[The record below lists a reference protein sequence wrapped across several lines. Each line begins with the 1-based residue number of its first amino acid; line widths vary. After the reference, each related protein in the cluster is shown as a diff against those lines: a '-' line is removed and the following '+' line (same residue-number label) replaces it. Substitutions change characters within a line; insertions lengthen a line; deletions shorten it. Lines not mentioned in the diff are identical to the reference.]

1 MSPRVLLVDDD
12 PPLCATLRLGLGRR
26 GFDVSF
32 CTSAESA
39 LQALVGAEF
48 DVVVTDLNMSGIGGI
63 ELCQRI
69 VSNRPDV
76 PVVVLT
82 AFGSMDSAVAAIRAG
97 AYDFINKPIEIE
109 ALAIAVD
116 RAATHRSLRQEV
128 KRLRLEAG
136 RLPRFDAL
144 VGESPAMQEAYD
156 LIERVAGVDATVL
169 LTGESGT
176 GKEVVARTLHE
187 RSHRR
192 AAPLVAVNCAAMP
205 EALLESELFGHAKG
219 AFTDAKTAEV
229 GLFSRANRGTIF
241 LDEIGD
247 MPMGL
252 QPKLLRV
259 LQERTVRP
267 VGGRDEIPVDV
278 RVVVATNR
286 DLESAIEEGRFRED
300 LYYRINVVQIPLPPL
315 RARLGDILPLAQHFL
330 THFAA
335 RAGKSV
341 SGIAPGAAQKLVA
354 YAWPGNVRELQNS
367 MERAVALTRFEQI
380 GVDDLPEKVRDYR
393 RSHVLVT
400 SDDPSELVPLEEVER
415 RYIARVMEVVRGN
428 KTAAARILGIERKR
442 LYRMLDRLDV
452 GTGGPKALG

>member
-12 PPLCATLRLGLGRR
+12 ASLCDTLALGLRKR
-26 GFDVSF
+26 GFVVEFRTAADD
-32 CTSAESA
+32 A
-39 LQALVGAEF
+39 LRALDADEF
-48 DVVVTDLNMSGIGGI
+48 DVVVTDLNMRGLGGI
-63 ELCQRI
+63 ELCERI
-69 VSNRPDV
+69 VGSRPDV

-82 AFGSMDSAVAAIRAG
+82 AFGSLDSAVAAIRAG
-97 AYDFINKPIEIE
+97 AYDFINKPVELE
-109 ALAIAVD
+109 VLAIAID
-116 RAATHRSLRQEV
+116 RAASHRRLREEV
-128 KRLRLEAG
+128 KRLRLESG

-156 LIERVAGVDATVL
+156 LIERVAQVDATVL
-169 LTGESGT
+169 ITGESGT
-176 GKEVVARTLHE
+176 GKEIVARTLHE
-187 RSHRR
+187 RSRRR
-192 AAPLVAVNCAAMP
+192 AAPFVPINCAAMP
-205 EALLESELFGHAKG
+205 ESLLESELFGHTKG
-219 AFTDAKTAEV
+219 AFTDARTAET

-247 MPMGL
+247 MPLGL

-300 LYYRINVVQIPLPPL
+300 LYYRINVVHIPLPPL
-315 RARLGDILPLAQHFL
+315 RARTGDILALAQHFL
-330 THFAA
+330 SHFAV
-335 RAGKSV
+335 RAGKSIT
-341 SGIAPGAAQKLVA
+341 GIAPAAAQKLVA
-354 YAWPGNVRELQNS
+354 YGWPGNVRELQNC
-367 MERAVALTRFEQI
+367 MERAVALTRFDQI
-380 GVDDLPEKVRDYR
+380 GVDDLSEKIRDYR

-415 RYIARVMEVVRGN
+415 RYIARVMEAVGGN

-442 LYRMLDRLDV
+442 LYRMLERLDV
-452 GTGGPKALG
+452 AGVTPSR